1 MGSEGRLVIRGIKN
15 WRNDPEW
22 LVLAIGLAVHA
33 VILFVALPLLATSLG
48 SHYGVGFADDYDD
61 IAWNLVSGNGY
72 RFSPDTAE
80 TLMREPGYPFL
91 LALVFS
97 IFGHSLPAAR
107 GLNLLLMAATASGL
121 IAVTR
126 LSPNARLVGAAATA
140 LFLLHPGMLIAEARG
155 GFEVLYALCLVF
167 FVWGLNRAL
176 STQRMSDYFWTGVI
190 LGSGVLVRS
199 SLIGLPLLILISLL
213 LRPGGARNWRPTFVR
228 VATLSVGMLL
238 VAVPWIIRNYNVVH
252 EVVPTATISG
262 IAAHVGEYV
271 CRNSDT
277 GRTLHE
283 LDEDARN
290 ERAAIAGAE
299 GYRFKDEYF
308 PHFFSSHDEVEFSK
322 LLLKNTFDYYVSHP
336 GVFLKCMGSNL
347 VNFWIAGR
355 NPLASTLNAI
365 VQVPY
370 LLLAVIAI
378 VWLSRTAYRD
388 VQLLP
393 IMVIVVYTMIL
404 HAVTFAQA
412 RYSTP
417 LVPLLAILAAHPAAR
432 AWSYVTTK
440 R

>member
-1 MGSEGRLVIRGIKN
+1 
-15 WRNDPEW
+15 
-22 LVLAIGLAVHA
+22 
-33 VILFVALPLLATSLG
+33 
-48 SHYGVGFADDYDD
+48 
-61 IAWNLVSGNGY
+61 
-72 RFSPDTAE
+72 
-80 TLMREPGYPFL
+80 
-91 LALVFS
+91 
-97 IFGHSLPAAR
+97 
-107 GLNLLLMAATASGL
+107 
-121 IAVTR
+121 
-126 LSPNARLVGAAATA
+126 
-140 LFLLHPGMLIAEARG
+140 
-155 GFEVLYALCLVF
+155 
-167 FVWGLNRAL
+167 
-176 STQRMSDYFWTGVI
+176 MSDYFWAGAI

-199 SLIGLPLLILISLL
+199 SLIALPLFILLSLL
-213 LRPGGARNWRPTFVR
+213 LRAGGARNWRLTFVR

-238 VAVPWIIRNYNVVH
+238 VAVPWIIRNYNVVGQI
-252 EVVPTATISG
+252 VPTATVSG
-262 IAAHVGEYV
+262 IAAHVGSYV

-277 GRTLHE
+277 GRTLHD
-283 LDEDARN
+283 LDADARN

-299 GYRFKDEYF
+299 GYRFKNEYF
-308 PHFFSSHDEVEFSK
+308 PRFFSSQDEVEFSK
-322 LLLKNTFDYYVSHP
+322 LLLKNTIDYYVSHP
-336 GVFLKCMGSNL
+336 GVFLKCTGSNL

-370 LLLAVIAI
+370 LLLAVIGI

-412 RYSTP
+412 RYSAP